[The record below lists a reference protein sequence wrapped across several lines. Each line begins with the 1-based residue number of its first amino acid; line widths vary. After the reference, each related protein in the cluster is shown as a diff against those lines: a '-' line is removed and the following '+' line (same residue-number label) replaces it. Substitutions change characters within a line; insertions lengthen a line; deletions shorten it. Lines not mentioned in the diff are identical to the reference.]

1 MKMTQSALLDVPYT
15 NRADTRKIIDEAVKE
30 AFDSICS
37 TMGPNGR
44 QVVINQ
50 LNEPVVTK
58 DGVSVA
64 KALDFGE
71 NRQNMIA
78 KLIREPSMR
87 VDTEVGDGTTTTV
100 FITTKLYQAFKDS
113 MEFQDVRFVDQL
125 VKVALT
131 ALRELIVKVD
141 VDSPEFEMM
150 LMTTSNYEVEIVQK
164 VLELYKNY
172 QAPNIILARNP
183 NLPAD
188 SIEEQNDIQYEGGY
202 AHQLFANMSS
212 RPTKEIEWNNV
223 ETMVIDGPVELMHES
238 DMAKLSQPGGQP
250 VVIFAKSFSVA
261 ACQTV
266 ANYLTVRNDPQ
277 NNMKCPPVMMYRL
290 NAMGTLGSVTI
301 AEFAEVL
308 GVPVTMDLEDGIKLL
323 RHTEVNYVTG
333 QKGVVIDRNQKLA
346 ADRADKILERIVP
359 DYEAL
364 DQATRQKPLGMNTYT
379 RIGILRGNNVKI
391 TVTGQ
396 TVSDCNERY
405 YRYEDVMKA
414 AKTAINFGVLP
425 GIGWGYLNAADA
437 VEKQFRTPELS
448 QRQRVLLDAF
458 LGVLRSQ
465 YEYLTGYK
473 YKELMTPA
481 SGFWWFK
488 KPAGKLKFIDLT
500 TGEETSE
507 PEKVY
512 DNAAATCLALEAG
525 WATAKTLGKLS
536 TIQGRSNTNYLA
548 V

>member
-1 MKMTQSALLDVPYT
+1 MTQSALLDVPYT
-15 NRADTRKIIDEAVKE
+15 NRVDTRKIIDEAVKE

-78 KLIREPSMR
+78 RLIREPSMR

-100 FITTKLYQAFKDS
+100 FITTKLYQAFKDR

-346 ADRADKILERIVP
+346 AERADKILERIVP

-437 VEKQFRTPELS
+437 VEKQFGTPELS
-448 QRQRVLLDAF
+448 QRQRALLDAF

-500 TGEETSE
+500 TGEETSQ

>member
-1 MKMTQSALLDVPYT
+1 MTQSALLDVPYT
-15 NRADTRKIIDEAVKE
+15 NRVDTRKIIDEAVKE

-78 KLIREPSMR
+78 RLIREPSMR

-100 FITTKLYQAFKDS
+100 FITTKLYQAFKDR

-125 VKVALT
+125 VKVALA

-346 ADRADKILERIVP
+346 AERADKILERIVP

-437 VEKQFRTPELS
+437 VEKQFGTPELS
-448 QRQRVLLDAF
+448 QRQRALLDAF

-500 TGEETSE
+500 TGEETSQ

>member
-1 MKMTQSALLDVPYT
+1 MTQSALLDVPYT

>member
-1 MKMTQSALLDVPYT
+1 MTQSALLDVPYT

-71 NRQNMIA
+71 TRQNMIA
-78 KLIREPSMR
+78 RLIREPSMR

-100 FITTKLYQAFKDS
+100 FITAKLYQAFKDR

-125 VKVALT
+125 VKVALA

-223 ETMVIDGPVELMHES
+223 ETMVIDGPVEQMHES

-323 RHTEVNYVTG
+323 RPTEVNYVTG
-333 QKGVVIDRNQKLA
+333 QKGVVINRDQKLA
-346 ADRADKILERIVP
+346 AERADRILARIVP

-364 DQATRQKPLGMNTYT
+364 DQATRQKPLGMNTYA

-437 VEKQFRTPELS
+437 VEKQFNTPELS

-473 YKELMTPA
+473 YKELMTPP

-500 TGEETSE
+500 TGEETNK

-525 WATAKTLGKLS
+525 WATAKTLSKLS